1 MCRNTECCGDI
12 INVYKLGCFRA
23 LIIYYTPL
31 LIACCKAGDKYQR
44 QRTCARGFIIQRT
57 ETEGCSPLDNAVY
70 SDWSTC
76 SKTCGI
82 DAIKTRTVVFP
93 SCDNQAPE
101 IKTEETLCTMSDI
114 PPSCPKIGLGG
125 NNGDSQA
132 TIDRLQAMIDQLQSQ
147 LWGLIPGL
155 QPTEPTSSNIPRVPR
170 NNWSS
175 WSTCN
180 YESDVNTQVC
190 IGTRT
195 RSKGL
200 DIERESCPEPYLEWT
215 SWTFAEDGIT
225 GEMVSET
232 KLD

>member
-1 MCRNTECCGDI
+1 M
-12 INVYKLGCFRA
+12 
-23 LIIYYTPL
+23 
-31 LIACCKAGDKYQR
+31 
-44 QRTCARGFIIQRT
+44 
-57 ETEGCSPLDNAVY
+57 DNAVY

-93 SCDNQAPE
+93 SCDGQAPE

-155 QPTEPTSSNIPRVPR
+155 QPTEPTSSNIPQVPR